1 MLRDRI
7 SPGCAAG
14 FNHPSMPLPHSGAGD
29 MGAAPPQPP
38 PKEKPK
44 KRRKKKKADDSD
56 SAQSQP
62 LPPSMPSQ
70 TMLSTFVSMTTR
82 CHIRAAPLLCSVLF
96 SFFLCDFLTLF
107 PGNILLCEITEI
119 GKIFVFF

>member
-7 SPGCAAG
+7 LPACAAG
-14 FNHPSMPLPHSGAGD
+14 FNHPSMPLPHGGAGD
-29 MGAAPPQPP
+29 MGTAPPQPP

-70 TMLSTFVSMTTR
+70 TMLSTFVSMMTR
-82 CHIRAAPLLCSVLF
+82 RHIRAAPL
-96 SFFLCDFLTLF
+96 
-107 PGNILLCEITEI
+107 
-119 GKIFVFF
+119 